1 MPPYYDSLIG
11 KLICYAETRS
21 EAIRRTENALAEF
34 VVEGIQT
41 NINMLSDLVGDANFV
56 SGKHDINYLE
66 SKIKKIN

>member
-11 KLICYAETRS
+11 KLICHAETRH

-34 VVEGIQT
+34 VVEGIHT
-41 NINMLSDLVGDANFV
+41 NINMLSELVGDANFI